1 MPISVPNYNRK
12 TDRLHFGIV
21 IDIIGIPRGNRGQ
34 TERLLVECCRDFG
47 ESALRERLQMAR
59 EVFFSFHHEDDI
71 WRVNQV
77 RNANVVAGSR
87 LAGFFDHSEYEIA
100 KKRGKEVIQR
110 MILSYLKD
118 TTVTVVLIGTK
129 TASRRWV
136 KYEIGQ
142 SIARK
147 KRVLGIYIH
156 RLNDPHTRPSSRG
169 AKPAVPQ
176 GVDFP
181 AYDWDKD
188 VDRFRKEIEAAGK
201 RADALRAV
209 K

>member
-1 MPISVPNYNRK
+1 
-12 TDRLHFGIV
+12 
-21 IDIIGIPRGNRGQ
+21 
-34 TERLLVECCRDFG
+34 
-47 ESALRERLQMAR
+47 MAR
-59 EVFFSFHHEDDI
+59 GVFFSFHHEDDI

-147 KRVLGIYIH
+147 NGLLGIYIH
-156 RLNDPHTRPSSRG
+156 RLKDPNKHPSSRG

>member
-1 MPISVPNYNRK
+1 
-12 TDRLHFGIV
+12 
-21 IDIIGIPRGNRGQ
+21 
-34 TERLLVECCRDFG
+34 
-47 ESALRERLQMAR
+47 MAR

-147 KRVLGIYIH
+147 NGLLGIYI
-156 RLNDPHTRPSSRG
+156 RSEERRVG
-169 AKPAVPQ
+169 
-176 GVDFP
+176 
-181 AYDWDKD
+181 
-188 VDRFRKEIEAAGK
+188 KEC
-201 RADALRAV
+201 R
-209 K
+209 